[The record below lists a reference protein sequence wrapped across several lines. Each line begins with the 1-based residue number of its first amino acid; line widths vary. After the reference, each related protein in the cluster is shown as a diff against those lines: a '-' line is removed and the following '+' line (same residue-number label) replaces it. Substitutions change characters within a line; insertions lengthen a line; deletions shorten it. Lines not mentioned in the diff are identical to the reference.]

1 MSTPQIQVT
10 VPFEQ
15 GQMRLR
21 PSHADGSVRKYIWCS
36 KRHCNA
42 EYELH
47 VILRGV
53 CTLDVEDNQHQLHAG
68 QAVLIAPGKYH
79 KPNSVPG
86 DFERFS
92 LSFSLSKGP
101 LLSAM
106 KQAVQQSACFNPG
119 PEFMQY
125 CNRFVAESER
135 NTPFQ
140 KYAQEAL
147 LTLLAVTLTREL
159 QLANYQAAQWEEEET
174 PGRIDLI
181 DNYFERHF
189 REKNGCAALA
199 EQLHLSKRQLDRI
212 LNAHYGMGFQEKLI
226 QTRMDH
232 AALLLRTTEKTVQD
246 IIGAVGYNSVTA
258 FYKAFRDAFHMT
270 PQQYREHREKLT
282 SCRK

>member
-1 MSTPQIQVT
+1 MKDPQIQVT

-21 PSHADGSVRKYIWCS
+21 PSHADGAVRKYIWNS

-47 VILRGV
+47 VILRGE
-53 CTLDVEDNQHQLHAG
+53 CTLDVEDRQYQIHGG

-79 KPNSVPG
+79 KPSSVPG
-86 DFERFS
+86 EFARFS
-92 LSFSLSKGP
+92 LSFSISEGH

-106 KQAVQQSACFNPG
+106 KQAVPQCACFYPSS
-119 PEFMQY
+119 EFMQY
-125 CNRFVAESER
+125 CERFVSESER
-135 NTPFQ
+135 KTPFQ
-140 KYAQEAL
+140 KHAQQAL
-147 LTLLAVTLTREL
+147 LTLLAVTLMREL
-159 QLANYQAAQWEEEET
+159 QLANYQAAQWEEAET

-181 DNYFERHF
+181 DNFFERNF
-189 REKNGCAALA
+189 PEKNGRAVLA

-212 LNAHYGMGFQEKLI
+212 LNAQYGMGFQEKLI

-232 AALLLRTTEKTVQD
+232 AALLLRTTEQTVQD

-258 FYKAFRDAFHMT
+258 FYKAFRDAFSMT
-270 PQQYREHREKLT
+270 PQQYRQYCEKMT
-282 SCRK
+282 SSEK

>member
-1 MSTPQIQVT
+1 MRDPQIQVT

-21 PSHADGSVRKYIWCS
+21 LTHADGVIHKYTWDS

-47 VILRGV
+47 VILRGT
-53 CTLDVEDNQHQLHAG
+53 CTLDVEDSQYQLHGG

-92 LSFSLSKGP
+92 LSFTLEKGP

-106 KQAVQQSACFNPG
+106 KLAVSQCHCFDPS
-119 PEFMQY
+119 PELMQY

-135 NTPFQ
+135 KTPFQ

-147 LTLLAVTLTREL
+147 LTLLAVTLIRDL
-159 QLANYQAAQWEEEET
+159 QLANYQAAQWEEEEI

-189 REKNGCAALA
+189 HEKNGSAGLA

-258 FYKAFRDAFHMT
+258 FYKAFRDTFHMT
-270 PQQYREHREKLT
+270 PQEYRQHCERLT
-282 SCRK
+282 LCRK

>member
-1 MSTPQIQVT
+1 MRVPQIQVT

-21 PSHADGSVRKYIWCS
+21 LTHADGVIHKYTWDS

-47 VILRGV
+47 VILRGT
-53 CTLDVEDNQHQLHAG
+53 CTLDVEDSQYQLHGG
-68 QAVLIAPGKYH
+68 QAALIAPGKYH

-92 LSFSLSKGP
+92 LSFTLEKGP

-106 KQAVQQSACFNPG
+106 KLAVSQCHCFDPS
-119 PEFMQY
+119 PELMQY

-135 NTPFQ
+135 KTPFQ

-147 LTLLAVTLTREL
+147 LTLLAVTLIRDL
-159 QLANYQAAQWEEEET
+159 QLANYQAAQWEEEEI

-189 REKNGCAALA
+189 HEKNGAAVWA

-246 IIGAVGYNSVTA
+246 IIGAVGDNSVTA
-258 FYKAFRDAFHMT
+258 FYKAFRDTFHMT
-270 PQQYREHREKLT
+270 PQEYRQHCERLT
-282 SCRK
+282 RCRK

>member
-1 MSTPQIQVT
+1 MKDPLIQVT

-21 PSHADGSVRKYIWCS
+21 PSHADGSVRKYIWDS

-47 VILRGV
+47 VILHGE
-53 CTLDVEDNQHQLHAG
+53 CTLDVEDNQYQLHGG
-68 QAVLIAPGKYH
+68 QVVLIAPGKYH
-79 KPNSVPG
+79 KPSSVPG
-86 DFERFS
+86 EFERFS
-92 LSFSLSKGP
+92 LSFTLAEGS

-106 KQAVQQSACFNPG
+106 KQAVPQCACFAPSS
-119 PEFMQY
+119 EFMQY
-125 CNRFVAESER
+125 CKRFVGESER
-135 NTPFQ
+135 KTPFQ
-140 KYAQEAL
+140 KHAQEAL
-147 LTLLAVTLTREL
+147 LTLLAVTLIRDL
-159 QLANYQAAQWEEEET
+159 QLANYQAAQWKEEET

-189 REKNGCAALA
+189 HEKNGCAVLA

-232 AALLLRTTEKTVQD
+232 AALLLRTSDKTVQD

-258 FYKAFRDAFHMT
+258 FYKAFRDTFRMT
-270 PQQYREHREKLT
+270 PQQYRQHCEKMT
-282 SCRK
+282 SYKK

>member
-1 MSTPQIQVT
+1 MNDQRIQFT

-21 PSHADGSVRKYIWCS
+21 PSYADGSVRKYIWNS

-47 VILRGV
+47 VILQGT
-53 CTLDVEDNQHQLHAG
+53 CTLDVEDSQHQLHAG

-92 LSFSLSKGP
+92 LSFTLEKGS

-106 KQAVQQSACFNPG
+106 KLAVPQSICFVPSS
-119 PEFMQY
+119 ELMQY

-135 NTPFQ
+135 KTPFQ

-147 LTLLAVTLTREL
+147 LTLLAVALIRDL

-189 REKNGCAALA
+189 HEKNGSVVLA

-232 AALLLRTTEKTVQD
+232 AALLLRTTDKTVQD

-258 FYKAFRDAFHMT
+258 FYKAFRDTFRMT
-270 PQQYREHREKLT
+270 PQQYRQHCERLT
-282 SCRK
+282 LCRK